1 MKKEINKLKPLDY
14 LYNCAGCKKDDTDY
28 PDKKTKCNICEGSG
42 KVEGCTDQ
50 DDNGYCNM
58 CDGEGEYVLYC
69 RPIAYHHWARN
80 DAYGIYTGLY
90 CDDCYENNYPYRKD
104 RYYDP
109 AYAGE
114 RMEPDE

>member
-1 MKKEINKLKPLDY
+1 MDNDY
-14 LYNCAGCKKDDTDY
+14 LYHCKGCEK
-28 PDKKTKCNICEGSG
+28 PDKEYPNKDVVCEECQG
-42 KVEGCTDQ
+42 EGCGAYV
-50 DDNGYCNM
+50 DNNGDCWKCGGY
-58 CDGEGEYVLYC
+58 GEYTPRTSVE
-69 RPIAYHHWARN
+69 HHMWSRA

-90 CDDCYENNYPYRKD
+90 CDKCYDDPHKYTYRKD